1 MSKDWLEL
9 EAERRIEE
17 VRASGV
23 EKLDLSGLDIEM
35 VPASVAGLEQVNW
48 FQFLPHR
55 RVVDVTALKQLPAL
69 QKVNLWLCNELC
81 DLSPLTTLANL
92 QHLGLYD
99 CQANLSPLASLATLQ
114 HLKLFRCHSLT
125 NISLLTSFKNLKLL
139 DLSWNYK
146 LTDLSPLASQANLRQ
161 LVLDGCNNLS
171 DLAPILKLPKLKAL
185 YLIDAIPLSCQPGS
199 SILEGAKELE
209 MLSCNSL
216 LIAPNEL
223 ASQPEFFNP
232 DNCLPRLKAWRAD
245 LDQGQADNHRIKLFV
260 LGNGSAGKTQ
270 ICRRLNDQAFD
281 PNIPSTHGID
291 LGKITLISANEDK
304 PEIVAHVWDFGG
316 QDIYHGTHALFMDE
330 RALFVIVWNPELETA
345 QPYAEHGVAM
355 RHRPLAYWL
364 AMVRDV
370 AGESAAVVVV
380 QSKCDRQQDSVL
392 PPLPAEHGLRYLRY
406 TACSAKNQSGM
417 SSLLT
422 SIQDQAQLLLE
433 RYGQVL
439 LPASWVAVG
448 DTLRARCSKGA
459 RTLPRAEFETLCRV
473 HHASAP
479 PEVVLHYL
487 HGSGE
492 VFYRPGLFGD
502 QLILDQQWALD
513 GVYAVLNRQRSL
525 PLLRRQGRV
534 FDQEILDE
542 LVWRGKYSSNEQAL
556 FISLMEQC
564 GACFPVNQD
573 WDHPKKTHYLAPD
586 LLPERSETQEK
597 IDDKWRRVEA
607 HLEVWLN
614 YRFLHDGVMKALLCA
629 IGRRA
634 GVHAVY
640 WRYGVCFFDQRMQ
653 ATFLLEAQ
661 PDIDPQ
667 QPGAGRL
674 VWQAHVAQ
682 ENKMAE
688 VQGWLEDLLSTVE
701 RNTQGQRP
709 EVSWQRSRAHTPAQD
724 RKASHH
730 DDPVQRLQPGSP
742 PDAKPTVYVSYGW
755 GEANTELLAQL
766 ETAFTQHGCQLIYD
780 KRKMRTGDWI
790 SAFMREIGQSRHV
803 LVLLDDKYL
812 RSPYCM
818 RELLYLYQS
827 SLGDKAEFCRRIVPC
842 LPESL
847 PLSPVKHRLPYL
859 RHWKEEAESHQDLL
873 DEFSLAELSPETR
886 DEVLLVKDFCHR
898 TDEMLAWIADT
909 LMPRGA
915 QALSADNFAAIFTAL
930 QNQGFPLPAATG
942 PGQ

>member
-1 MSKDWLEL
+1 MAKLTNLIFLYLNECKSITSLSFLKEL
-9 EAERRIEE
+9 PHLKR
-17 VRASGV
+17 
-23 EKLDLSGLDIEM
+23 LDLSDCPRI
-35 VPASVAGLEQVNW
+35 
-48 FQFLPHR
+48 
-55 RVVDVTALKQLPAL
+55 VDYT
-69 QKVNLWLCNELC
+69 
-81 DLSPLTTLANL
+81 PL
-92 QHLGLYD
+92 
-99 CQANLSPLASLATLQ
+99 
-114 HLKLFRCHSLT
+114 
-125 NISLLTSFKNLKLL
+125 KNLRNLEVLWVIDSTPIALRPESHFL
-139 DLSWNYK
+139 DKNGMLEEFY
-146 LTDLSPLASQANLRQ
+146 
-161 LVLDGCNNLS
+161 CNR
-171 DLAPILKLPKLKAL
+171 I
-185 YLIDAIPLSCQPGS
+185 Q
-199 SILEGAKELE
+199 
-209 MLSCNSL
+209 
-216 LIAPNEL
+216 IAPNEL
-223 ASQPEFFNP
+223 RSEDAG

-281 PNIPSTHGID
+281 PSIPSTHSID
-291 LGKITLISANEDK
+291 LDWVTVIPASEDK
-304 PEIVAHVWDFGG
+304 QEVIAHVWDFGG

-345 QPYAEHGVAM
+345 QPYTEHGVAM

-370 AGESAAVVVV
+370 AGEDAAVVVV
-380 QSKCDRQQDSVL
+380 QSKCDRQQDSVQ

-422 SIQDQAQLLLE
+422 SIQDRARLLLE

-448 DTLRARCSKGA
+448 DTLRARCSEGQ
-459 RTLPRAEFETLCRV
+459 RTLSHTEFETLCRA

-479 PEVVLHYL
+479 PEVVLRYL
-487 HGSGE
+487 HRSGE

-502 QLILDQQWALD
+502 QLILDQQWALK
-513 GVYAVLNRQRSL
+513 GVYAVLDRQCSL
-525 PLLRRQGRV
+525 PLLRRLAGK

-542 LVWRGKYSSNEQAL
+542 LVWRGKYSLAEQAL

-564 GACFPVNQD
+564 GACFPMEHD
-573 WDHPKKTHYLAPD
+573 EEYPKQTPYLAPD
-586 LLPERSETQEK
+586 LLPERHEVQKQIDRVWRGAET
-597 IDDKWRRVEA
+597 

-640 WRYGVCFFDQRMQ
+640 WRYGVCFFDQGME

-688 VQGWLEDLLSTVE
+688 VQRWLEDLLKTVE

-709 EVSWQRSRAHTPAQD
+709 EVSWQCSLAQTPTQD
-724 RKASHH
+724 RKASDN
-730 DDPVQRLQPGSP
+730 DDPIQRLQPGSQ

-755 GEANTELLAQL
+755 GEANTALLAQL
-766 ETAFTQHGCQLIYD
+766 KAAFIQRGCQLIYD
-780 KRKMRTGDWI
+780 KEEMRPGDWI
-790 SAFMREIGQSRHV
+790 SAFMREIGSSRHV
-803 LVLLDDKYL
+803 LLLLDEKYMY
-812 RSPYCM
+812 STYCM
-818 RELLYLYQS
+818 RELHYLHS
-827 SLGDKAEFCRRIVPC
+827 SAMHEKSNFLQRIVPC
-842 LPESL
+842 VRTELELGNGLQRSKYVEFWRKKKREYKKLIKKQKYATGDPTMYEG
-847 PLSPVKHRLPYL
+847 RAINTFY
-859 RHWKEEAESHQDLL
+859 QDTDQLL
-873 DEFSLAELSPETR
+873 G
-886 DEVLLVKDFCHR
+886 
-898 TDEMLAWIADT
+898 WISDVM
-909 LMPRGA
+909 MPRGT
-915 QALSADNFAAIFTAL
+915 QALSDNNFAAIFTAL
-930 QNQGFPLPAATG
+930 AANGFPVPHPD
-942 PGQ
+942 PGSPG

>member
-1 MSKDWLEL
+1 MDTAIKLE
-9 EAERRIEE
+9 
-17 VRASGV
+17 V
-23 EKLDLSGLDIEM
+23 
-35 VPASVAGLEQVNW
+35 
-48 FQFLPHR
+48 
-55 RVVDVTALKQLPAL
+55 
-69 QKVNLWLCNELC
+69 LC
-81 DLSPLTTLANL
+81 
-92 QHLGLYD
+92 
-99 CQANLSPLASLATLQ
+99 
-114 HLKLFRCHSLT
+114 
-125 NISLLTSFKNLKLL
+125 
-139 DLSWNYK
+139 
-146 LTDLSPLASQANLRQ
+146 
-161 LVLDGCNNLS
+161 CNN
-171 DLAPILKLPKLKAL
+171 
-185 YLIDAIPLSCQPGS
+185 
-199 SILEGAKELE
+199 
-209 MLSCNSL
+209 L

-223 ASQPEFFNP
+223 ASRHRYFNL
-232 DNCLPRLKAWRAD
+232 DNCLPRLKAWRTD
-245 LDQGQADNHRIKLFV
+245 LDQGQADNQRVKLFV
-260 LGNGSAGKTQ
+260 LGNGSVGKTQ
-270 ICRRLNDQAFD
+270 ICRWLNDQAFD
-281 PNIPSTHGID
+281 FSIPSTHGID
-291 LGKITLISANEDK
+291 LGRVTLIPASEDK
-304 PEIVAHVWDFGG
+304 QEVIAHVWDFGG

-370 AGESAAVVVV
+370 AGEDAAVVVV
-380 QSKCDRQQDSVL
+380 QSKCDRQQDSVQ
-392 PPLPAEHGLRYLRY
+392 PPLPVEHGLRYLRY

-448 DTLRARCSKGA
+448 DTLRARCNEGL
-459 RTLPRAEFETLCRV
+459 RTLPRAEFERLCRT

-487 HGSGE
+487 HRSGE
-492 VFYRPGLFGD
+492 VFYRQGLFGD

-513 GVYAVLNRQRSL
+513 GVYAVLDRQRSL
-525 PLLRRQGRV
+525 PLLRRQGGV
-534 FDQEILDE
+534 FDQETLDA
-542 LVWRGKYSSNEQAL
+542 LVWRGKYSSNEKVL
-556 FISLMEQC
+556 FISLMQQC
-564 GACFPVNQD
+564 GACFPVAND
-573 WDHPKKTHYLAPD
+573 IWGHHKHTLYLASD
-586 LLPERSETQEK
+586 LLPERHERQEQIDRVWRGAET
-597 IDDKWRRVEA
+597 

-614 YRFLHDGVMKALLCA
+614 YRFLHDGVIKALLCA

-634 GVHAVY
+634 GVDAVY
-640 WRYGVCFFDQRMQ
+640 WRYGVCFFDQGMQ

-674 VWQAHVAQ
+674 VWQAHVVQ

-755 GEANTELLAQL
+755 GDANTELLAQL

-790 SAFMREIGQSRHV
+790 SAFKREIGHSRHV
-803 LVLLDDKYL
+803 LVLLDEKYL
-812 RSPYCM
+812 RSWHCM
-818 RELLYLYQS
+818 NELQYLHDSALQEKS
-827 SLGDKAEFCRRIVPC
+827 VFLQRIVPC
-842 LPESL
+842 VLQAL
-847 PLSPVKHRLPYL
+847 PLDDGLARDEYCQFWAT
-859 RHWKEEAESHQDLL
+859 RHAKYQDLL
-873 DEFSLAELSPETR
+873 QRR
-886 DEVLLVKDFCHR
+886 DPLTLGEATLNEARAIRQFYESTDQLLG
-898 TDEMLAWIADT
+898 WIADT

-915 QALSADNFAAIFTAL
+915 HALSADNFAAIFTAL
-930 QNQGFPLPAATG
+930 QNQGFPLPAATE